1 MDRSSQ
7 KRVASGILLIFLTA
21 CEYMG
26 PNLRERLPIETVAP
40 TPPPPEEPI
49 APLPEEKPK
58 PALEKAEIYPG
69 TSAFVRAI
77 PGRRPSD
84 QPGQYTLNFDDA
96 DLAEVAKVI
105 LGDILKV
112 NYTLS
117 PKAGGK
123 ITLQTTRPL
132 RKDEVLPA
140 LEMVLRMNGLALTRK
155 NGFYW
160 VGPAEEAAVGA
171 PLGLPQ
177 QTLLEGFQVRIF
189 PLRYV
194 GVESMQKVLEPLL
207 PPKAI
212 LYTDSTRNLLVV
224 AGTAAEL
231 TPIED
236 AVRAFD
242 VNFLE
247 GMSVGLFPLHNVD
260 VETLAQDLEII
271 LDEKNLGKATAPLKV
286 LPIQRLNALMVI
298 TAQPE
303 YLEMAKTWI
312 ARLDRSAPETG
323 TDNIHVYRA
332 QNVDAVKLADTLNQI
347 FTGAAPTPRPTL
359 APGLR
364 SATLGAL
371 GTSSRLGGS
380 RTQSMQLGSLS
391 NPGNPTSLG
400 NPSAAETASPGTTSP
415 PRRSSGAAEGEI
427 RIIADDTNN
436 ALIIYADQENY
447 RAIERVIKQL
457 DILPLQVLIDAS
469 IIEVTLTDE
478 LRYGLQ
484 WFIRNKLPQE
494 SNKLGLSA
502 ISDPGINLV
511 DAAKAISN
519 IFPQGFSYS
528 FLSKSQNI
536 GAILRALASASKL
549 NVLSSPSLMV
559 LNNYEANI
567 VVGDQISLVSGQIGN
582 IAAATPTTTLST
594 FQQRDTGVQLTI
606 KPRVNAGGLVIM
618 ELEQRVD
625 DVGAIQENSKNPT
638 ILQRS
643 IKSTVAVKDG
653 DTLVLGG
660 LIKDNRSQSQQGL
673 PLLSK
678 IPILGALFTSD
689 ARKSLNRT
697 ELVVLIT
704 PKVVENRRDAYEIT
718 DEYKRRLREI
728 YEIPESEKSPTAENP
743 ASQPIKPQADG

>member
-1 MDRSSQ
+1 MDRFSQ
-7 KRVASGILLIFLTA
+7 KRIASGILLIFLTA

-40 TPPPPEEPI
+40 TPPPLEEPI

-69 TSAFVRAI
+69 TSTFVRAI

-177 QTLLEGFQVRIF
+177 QTLPEGFQIRIF

-260 VETLAQDLEII
+260 VETMAQDLEGI
-271 LDEKNLGKATAPLKV
+271 LDEKTLGKVTAPLKV

-323 TDNIHVYRA
+323 AGNIHVYRA
-332 QNVDAVKLADTLNQI
+332 QNIDALKLADTLNQI
-347 FTGAAPTPRPTL
+347 FTGAAPTPRPSL

-380 RTQSMQLGSLS
+380 RTQSMQLGSIS

-400 NPSAAETASPGTTSP
+400 NPSAAETASLGTTSP
-415 PRRSSGAAEGEI
+415 ARRSSGAAEGEI

-457 DILPLQVLIDAS
+457 DILPLQVLIEAS
-469 IIEVTLTDE
+469 IIEVSLEDKLE
-478 LRYGLQ
+478 YGLE

-494 SNKLGLSA
+494 DSQLGLKSQ
-502 ISDPGINLV
+502 GIDLAGLAKNLFLKNLP
-511 DAAKAISN
+511 A
-519 IFPQGFSYS
+519 GFTYS
-528 FLSKSQNI
+528 FLSNNQNI
-536 GAILRALASASKL
+536 QVLLKALATDKKI

-559 LNNYEANI
+559 LNNHEATI
-567 VVGDQISLVSGQIGN
+567 LVGDQISLRTGSFVN
-582 IAAATPTTTLST
+582 TATQSSVQET
-594 FQQRDTGVQLTI
+594 FQQRDTGVQLAL
-606 KPRVNAGGLVIM
+606 KPRVNTGGLVIM

-625 DVGAIQENSKNPT
+625 DVDQTTIINQNP
-638 ILQRS
+638 IIRQRQ

-660 LIKDNRSQSQQGL
+660 LIKDNRDRSRSGL
-673 PLLSK
+673 PLLSR
-678 IPILGALFTSD
+678 IPILGALFTSN
-689 ARKSLNRT
+689 AQKALTRT

>member
-1 MDRSSQ
+1 MDGSLRN
-7 KRVASGILLIFLTA
+7 RVTLGILLISLSA
-21 CEYMG
+21 CEYLG
-26 PNLRERLPIETVAP
+26 PNLREKLPIETVAR
-40 TPPPPEEPI
+40 TEPPPEEPAGI
-49 APLPEEKPK
+49 PLEEKPK
-58 PALEKAEIYPG
+58 PALEKPEIYRG
-69 TSAFVRAI
+69 TRTFIRPV
-77 PGRRPSD
+77 PRRQPSD

-155 NGFYW
+155 DGFYW

-171 PLGLPQ
+171 PLGLSQ
-177 QTLLEGFQVRIF
+177 QALPEGFQVRIF

-207 PPKAI
+207 APKSI
-212 LYTDSTRNLLVV
+212 LYTDPTRNLLVV
-224 AGTAAEL
+224 AGTPAEL

-247 GMSVGLFPLHNVD
+247 GISVGLFPLKNVD
-260 VETLAQDLEII
+260 AETIAQDLEGI
-271 LDEKNLGKATAPLKV
+271 LGEKTLGKATALLKV

-298 TAQPE
+298 TAQPD
-303 YLEMAKTWI
+303 YLDMAKIWI

-323 TDNIHVYRA
+323 AGNIHVYRA

-347 FTGAAPTPRPTL
+347 FTGAAPTPRPSL

-364 SATLGAL
+364 SATLGSL
-371 GTSSRLGGS
+371 GTGDRLGGT
-380 RTQSMQLGSLS
+380 RTQMPLSGLS
-391 NPGNPTSLG
+391 NPGNPAN
-400 NPSAAETASPGTTSP
+400 NPSNPNTTSATSSRTTTAHRGTAS
-415 PRRSSGAAEGEI
+415 EI

-457 DILPLQVLIDAS
+457 DILPLQVLIEAS
-469 IIEVTLTDE
+469 IIEVSLEDKLE
-478 LRYGLQ
+478 YGLE

-494 SNKLGLSA
+494 DSQLGLKSQ
-502 ISDPGINLV
+502 GIDLAGLAQNLLLK
-511 DAAKAISN
+511 DLPS
-519 IFPQGFSYS
+519 GFTYS
-528 FLSKSQNI
+528 FLSNSQNI
-536 GAILRALASASKL
+536 QILLKALATDKKI

-559 LNNYEANI
+559 LNNHEATI
-567 VVGDQISLVSGQIGN
+567 LVGDQISLRTGSFVN
-582 IAAATPTTTLST
+582 TATQSSVQET
-594 FQQRDTGVQLTI
+594 FQQRDTGVQLAL
-606 KPRVNAGGLVIM
+606 KPRVNTGGLVIM

-625 DVGAIQENSKNPT
+625 DVDQTTVINQNP
-638 ILQRS
+638 IIRQRQ

-660 LIKDNRSQSQQGL
+660 LIKDNRDRSRSGL
-673 PLLSK
+673 PLLSR
-678 IPILGALFTSD
+678 IPILGALFTSN
-689 ARKSLNRT
+689 AQKALTRT

-704 PKVVENRRDAYEIT
+704 PKVVENRRDAFEIT
-718 DEYKRRLREI
+718 DEYKQRLREI
-728 YEIPESEKSPTAENP
+728 YEFPEIKKQPAAEKP
-743 ASQPIKPQADG
+743 AGRQETQPAGG

>member
-1 MDRSSQ
+1 MQ
-7 KRVASGILLIFLTA
+7 WQLATRVILALLVTTGLTA
-21 CEYMG
+21 CEYLG
-26 PNLRERLPIETVAP
+26 PNLREKLPLETVVAP
-40 TPPPPEEPI
+40 TEPPPEEPTQV
-49 APLPEEKPK
+49 PLEEKPK
-58 PALEKAEIYPG
+58 PALEKPEIYRG
-69 TSAFVRAI
+69 TSVFVR
-77 PGRRPSD
+77 PVPERRPSD

-96 DLAEVAKVI
+96 DLGEVAKVV

-112 NYTLS
+112 NYTIS
-117 PKAGGK
+117 PKAGGR
-123 ITLQTTRPL
+123 ITLQTSRPL

-140 LEMVLRMNGLALTRK
+140 LEMVLRMNGLSLTRK

-160 VGPAEEAAVGA
+160 VGPADEAAVGA
-171 PLGLPQ
+171 PVGLGGQTLPQ
-177 QTLLEGFQVRIF
+177 GFQIRVF

-194 GVESMQKVLEPLL
+194 GVESMEKVLQPLL

-212 LYTDSTRNLLVV
+212 LHTDPTRNLLVV

-231 TPIED
+231 PPLED

-260 VETLAQDLEII
+260 VETLALDLENI
-271 LDEKNLGKATAPLKV
+271 LGEKALGKSTALLKV
-286 LPIQRLNALMVI
+286 LPIKRLNALMVI
-298 TAQPE
+298 TAQPD

-312 ARLDRSAPETG
+312 ARLDRAVSETTG
-323 TDNIHVYRA
+323 AGNIHVYRA

-364 SATLGAL
+364 PATVTTTPLAQTGQ
-371 GTSSRLGGS
+371 TSQ
-380 RTQSMQLGSLS
+380 T
-391 NPGNPTSLG
+391 PT
-400 NPSAAETASPGTTSP
+400 PAQTT
-415 PRRSSGAAEGEI
+415 PRRLTSAGPANSEI

-469 IIEVTLTDE
+469 IIEVTLSDE
-478 LRYGLQ
+478 LQYGLQ
-484 WFIRNKLPQE
+484 WFFQNKLPQE
-494 SNKLGLSA
+494 DNKLGLAES
-502 ISDPGINLV
+502 GIDLTE
-511 DAAKAISN
+511 AAKEALLSS
-519 IFPQGFSYS
+519 FTQGFSYA
-528 FLSKSQNI
+528 FLSKSRNI
-536 GAILRALASASKL
+536 GVILRALAAASKL
-549 NVLSSPSLMV
+549 NVVSSPSLMV
-559 LNNYEANI
+559 LNNHEANI
-567 VVGDQISLVSGQIGN
+567 VVGDQISLNTGTFVNTATSSGVS
-582 IAAATPTTTLST
+582 TT

-625 DVGAIQENSKNPT
+625 DVSPQLQENSRNPV

-643 IKSTVAVKDG
+643 IKSTVAVKDA

-660 LIKDNRSQSQQGL
+660 LIRDNRSQSKQGL
-673 PLLSK
+673 PFLSK
-678 IPILGALFTSD
+678 IPLLGSLFTSD
-689 ARKSLNRT
+689 ARKTLRRT

-704 PKVVENRRDAYEIT
+704 PRVVENRRDAYAIT
-718 DEYKRRLREI
+718 DEFRQRLREI
-728 YEIPESEKSPTAENP
+728 YELPEVEKQPP
-743 ASQPIKPQADG
+743 AGRQEPQPAGG

>member
-1 MDRSSQ
+1 MDR
-7 KRVASGILLIFLTA
+7 AILGMVLILLTA
-21 CEYMG
+21 CEYLG
-26 PNLRERLPIETVAP
+26 PNLREKLPLETVVAP
-40 TPPPPEEPI
+40 TEPPPEEPTEV
-49 APLPEEKPK
+49 PSEEQPK
-58 PALEKAEIYPG
+58 PALEKPEIYRG
-69 TSAFVRAI
+69 TGVFVRPV

-96 DLAEVAKVI
+96 DLGEVAKVI
-105 LGDILKV
+105 LGDILKL

-132 RKDEVLPA
+132 RKNEVLPA
-140 LEMVLRMNGLALTRK
+140 LEMVLRMNGLSLTRK

-160 VGPAEEAAVGA
+160 VGPADEAAVGA
-171 PLGLPQ
+171 PLGLTQ
-177 QTLLEGFQVRIF
+177 QTLPPGFQIRIF

-194 GVESMQKVLEPLL
+194 GTESMEKVLQPLL

-212 LYTDSTRNLLVV
+212 LHTDPTRNLLVV

-231 TPIED
+231 APIED

-260 VETLAQDLEII
+260 VETLALDLENI
-271 LDEKNLGKATAPLKV
+271 LGEKALGKATALLKV

-298 TAQPE
+298 TSQPD
-303 YLEMAKTWI
+303 YLEMAETWI
-312 ARLDRSAPETG
+312 ARLDRAVSETTG
-323 TDNIHVYRA
+323 AGNIHVYRA
-332 QNVDAVKLADTLNQI
+332 QNIDAVKLADTLNQI

-364 SATLGAL
+364 PATVTTTPSGQ
-371 GTSSRLGGS
+371 TSQTP
-380 RTQSMQLGSLS
+380 TQ
-391 NPGNPTSLG
+391 
-400 NPSAAETASPGTTSP
+400 TT
-415 PRRSSGAAEGEI
+415 PRRSTSVAPGNSEI

-469 IIEVTLTDE
+469 IIEVTLSDE
-478 LRYGLQ
+478 LQYGLQ
-484 WFIRNKLPQE
+484 WFLRNKLPQE
-494 SNKLGLSA
+494 NTKLGLTA
-502 ISDPGINLV
+502 QDINLV
-511 DAAKAISN
+511 DAAAAISSL
-519 IFPQGFSYS
+519 FPQGFSYA

-536 GAILRALASASKL
+536 GMILRALATDSKL
-549 NVLSSPSLMV
+549 NVISSPSLMV
-559 LNNYEANI
+559 LNNHEANI
-567 VVGDQISLVSGQIGN
+567 VVGDQISLNTGTFVNTATSSGVS
-582 IAAATPTTTLST
+582 TT

-618 ELEQRVD
+618 ELEQKVD
-625 DVGAIQENSKNPT
+625 DVSPQLQANSQNPI

-643 IKSTVAVKDG
+643 IKSTVAVKDA

-660 LIKDNRSQSQQGL
+660 LIRDNRNQSKQGL

-689 ARKSLNRT
+689 ARKSLRRT

-704 PKVVENRRDAYEIT
+704 PRVVRNRSDAYEIT
-718 DEYKRRLREI
+718 NEFKQRLREI
-728 YEIPESEKSPTAENP
+728 YELPVPDKL
-743 ASQPIKPQADG
+743 PQAEIPTSRRESLRTGG